1 MYHNAPNKHPLTQR
15 KMGIKTVSFGH
26 HFGKWRLFDF
36 GKWCL
41 FDEKGTILG
50 PLGRAPPPDKEA
62 FINYVRGLY
71 HLTGKILV
79 IHFVISP
86 VKRVYNFV
94 ILPIEN
100 YENFVIP
107 LTCKENWKP
116 AIILL
121 KFITFE
127 VYHLTIICWEV
138 CYTVLAVCFS
148 LYIME
153 W

>member
-1 MYHNAPNKHPLTQR
+1 MRLINTPSLK
-15 KMGIKTVSFGH
+15 
-26 HFGKWRLFDF
+26 GKWVLKQCPLDIILENGAFSILENGAFLTKRALF
-36 GKWCL
+36 WC
-41 FDEKGTILG
+41 
-50 PLGRAPPPDKEA
+50 PWVVPPPPDKEA